1 MKPTG
6 RGQFNRKQ
14 ELVGNTCREVKFDG
28 FDPLTD
34 APSPKDNVP
43 AYSPKV
49 QLRDEK
55 MSDNAS
61 VKTTTKG
68 TR

>member
-14 ELVGNTCREVKFDG
+14 ELVGNTCRDDVAS
-28 FDPLTD
+28 

-43 AYSPKV
+43 AYGPKV

-55 MSDNAS
+55 LSDNAS